1 MAAVA
6 SSLIAVAGLAIS
18 ATTTGISISQRNKA
32 RVAQT
37 KAENK
42 ADEAMLE
49 ARKRLEVNY
58 QEASSISKDP
68 YTMAIEASLQQGANA
83 TQAAKETQRGAAQV
97 GRIQGAQNQML
108 EAERVAYGQELQ
120 AREQRILDEDSRL
133 RDINTQLDMGEI
145 EGAQM
150 AAAAEADNAAMAGQ
164 DIVAGVGNFAQQAAS
179 MAPLY
184 AGTGYKAKQAAF
196 NQTDF
201 AKTAANTAAQQAAV
215 DRANAGGDPLR
226 RMTNVTPDP
235 YAGVGGMNRGDF
247 RRFQKN
253 SPTLWGQVA
262 ANQQYQ
268 DALFST
274 SPALQFMLSQAQQQP
289 KGE

>member
-6 SSLIAVAGLAIS
+6 SSLIALGGLAIT
-18 ATTTGISISQRNKA
+18 ATTTGISMHQQNKA
-32 RVAQT
+32 RNAQS
-37 KAENK
+37 KAET
-42 ADEAMLE
+42 AARDAMLK
-49 ARKRLEVNY
+49 ARKRLDVNY
-58 QEASSISKDP
+58 QEASSINTDP

-108 EAERVAYGQELQ
+108 EGQRVAYGQELQ

-164 DIVAGVGNFAQQAAS
+164 DVVAGLSSMAQQGVA

-184 AGTGYKAKQAAF
+184 AGKGYKAKQAAF

-226 RMTNVTPDP
+226 RMTGMVAPDP
-235 YAGVGGMNRGDF
+235 FAGVGGMNRGDF

-253 SPTLWGQVA
+253 NPTLWGQVA
-262 ANQQYQ
+262 SDKQYQ
-268 DALFST
+268 EALF
-274 SPALQFMLSQAQQQP
+274 PAIALLDP
-289 KGE
+289 NR

>member
-18 ATTTGISISQRNKA
+18 ATTTGISIHQQNKA
-32 RVAQT
+32 RTAQT

-49 ARKRLEVNY
+49 ARKRLDVNY
-58 QEASSISKDP
+58 QEASSINKDP

-83 TQAAKETQRGAAQV
+83 TQAVKETQRGAAQV

-108 EAERVAYGQELQ
+108 EAERVGYGQELQ
-120 AREQRILDEDSRL
+120 AREQRILNEDSRL

-145 EGAQM
+145 SGAQM

-184 AGTGYKAKQAAF
+184 AGRGYKAQQAAF

-201 AKTAANTAAQQAAV
+201 AKGTMTV
-215 DRANAGGDPLR
+215 DGFGGDNNKR
-226 RMTNVTPDP
+226 IVDDFS
-235 YAGVGGMNRGDF
+235 GVGAMDRGNF

-253 SPTLWGQVA
+253 NPTLWGQVA
-262 ANQQYQ
+262 SDKQYQ
-268 DALFST
+268 NALFPT
-274 SPALQFMLSQAQQQP
+274 TPALQALLEQQQQP

>member
-18 ATTTGISISQRNKA
+18 ATTTGISIHQQNKA
-32 RVAQT
+32 RAAQG
-37 KAENK
+37 KAERVAN
-42 ADEAMLE
+42 EAMLE
-49 ARKRLEVNY
+49 ARKRLDVNY

-83 TQAAKETQRGAAQV
+83 TQAVKETQRGAAQV

-184 AGTGYKAKQAAF
+184 AGKGASVRKGAMAGMEFSPDQFDAFGNAKVGMGAAGSTGF
-196 NQTDF
+196 TNMDF
-201 AKTAANTAAQQAAV
+201 AS
-215 DRANAGGDPLR
+215 L
-226 RMTNVTPDP
+226 
-235 YAGVGGMNRGDF
+235 GGMNNRQF
-247 RRFQKN
+247 RQFEKGLTASQLGQIKTN
-253 SPTLWGQVA
+253 S
-262 ANQQYQ
+262 QYQ
-268 DALFST
+268 DALFPT
-274 SPALQFMLSQAQQQP
+274 SPALEFMLSQQ
-289 KGE
+289 K

>member
-18 ATTTGISISQRNKA
+18 ATTTGISKSQQNKA
-32 RVAQT
+32 KKAQGKAERVA
-37 KAENK
+37 N
-42 ADEAMLE
+42 EAMLE
-49 ARKRLEVNY
+49 ARKRLDINY

-83 TQAAKETQRGAAQV
+83 TQAVKETQRGAAQV

-108 EAERVAYGQELQ
+108 EAERVGYGQELQ

-184 AGTGYKAKQAAF
+184 AGKGYKAKQGAF

-201 AKTAANTAAQQAAV
+201 ATGAGAV
-215 DRANAGGDPLR
+215 NGGA
-226 RMTNVTPDP
+226 DP
-235 YAGVGGMNRGDF
+235 YAGVGAMNRKEF
-247 RRFQKN
+247 RKFQKN

-268 DALFST
+268 DALFPT
-274 SPALQFMLSQAQQQP
+274 SPALQFMLSQQQQP

>member
-1 MAAVA
+1 MSGLITGIV
-6 SSLIAVAGLAIS
+6 SLGIT
-18 ATTTGISISQRNKA
+18 ATTTGISMNQQNKA
-32 RVAQT
+32 RTAQG
-37 KAENK
+37 KAED
-42 ADEAMLE
+42 AARDAMIK
-49 ARKRLEVNY
+49 ARKRLDVNY
-58 QEASSISKDP
+58 QEASSINKDP

-108 EAERVAYGQELQ
+108 EGQRVGYGQELQ

-164 DIVAGVGNFAQQAAS
+164 DVVAGLGSMAQQAAG

-184 AGTGYKAKQAAF
+184 AGKGYKAKQAAF

-201 AKTAANTAAQQAAV
+201 ANPRGLTRPGMSRTNPPL
-215 DRANAGGDPLR
+215 DPF
-226 RMTNVTPDP
+226 
-235 YAGVGGMNRGDF
+235 AGVGGMNRGDF

-253 SPTLWGQVA
+253 NPALWGQVA
-262 ANQQYQ
+262 ADKQYQ
-268 DALFST
+268 QALFPSNPT
-274 SPALQFMLSQAQQQP
+274 LEYLRTLEQD
-289 KGE
+289 

>member
-18 ATTTGISISQRNKA
+18 ATTTGISISQQNKA
-32 RVAQT
+32 RKKQT
-37 KAENK
+37 DAEDA
-42 ADEAMLE
+42 ADAAMLE
-49 ARKRLEVNY
+49 ARKRLDVNY
-58 QEASSISKDP
+58 QEASSINKDP

-108 EAERVAYGQELQ
+108 EGQRVGYGQELQ
-120 AREQRILDEDSRL
+120 AREQRILNEDSRL

-184 AGTGYKAKQAAF
+184 AGRGYKAKQAAF

-201 AKTAANTAAQQAAV
+201 AKGTKWN
-215 DRANAGGDPLR
+215 GDGPR
-226 RMTNVTPDP
+226 IEDSYT
-235 YAGVGGMNRGDF
+235 GVGAMNRKEF
-247 RRFQKN
+247 RNFQKN

-262 ANQQYQ
+262 ASQQYQ
-268 DALFST
+268 DALFPT
-274 SPALQFMLSQAQQQP
+274 TPALQFMLSQQQQP

>member
-32 RVAQT
+32 RTAQN
-37 KAENK
+37 KAEKKANK
-42 ADEAMLE
+42 AMLE
-49 ARKRLEVNY
+49 ARKRLDVNY

-83 TQAAKETQRGAAQV
+83 TQAVKETQRGAAQV

-108 EAERVAYGQELQ
+108 EGQRVGYGQELQ
-120 AREQRILDEDSRL
+120 AREKRILDEDSRL

-184 AGTGYKAKQAAF
+184 AGKGYKAKQAAF

-201 AKTAANTAAQQAAV
+201 ANRTRDASRPGMART
-215 DRANAGGDPLR
+215 
-226 RMTNVTPDP
+226 TPDP
-235 YAGVGGMNRGDF
+235 YAGVGAMNRKEF
-247 RRFQKN
+247 RNFQKN

-262 ANQQYQ
+262 ASQQYQ
-268 DALFST
+268 DALFPT
-274 SPALQFMLSQAQQQP
+274 SPALQFMLTQAQQPP

>member
-6 SSLIAVAGLAIS
+6 SSLIALGGLAIT
-18 ATTTGISISQRNKA
+18 ATTTGISMSQQNKA
-32 RVAQT
+32 RKAQS
-37 KAENK
+37 KAET
-42 ADEAMLE
+42 AARDAMST
-49 ARKRLEVNY
+49 ARKRLDVNY
-58 QEASSISKDP
+58 QEASSINTDP

-108 EAERVAYGQELQ
+108 EGQRVAYGQELQ

-164 DIVAGVGNFAQQAAS
+164 DVVAGLSSMAQQGVA

-184 AGTGYKAKQAAF
+184 AKNQNVRENARMQKGFNNKNSNFNVNQGDYQQSLASQGTIGGV
-196 NQTDF
+196 DF
-201 AKTAANTAAQQAAV
+201 S
-215 DRANAGGDPLR
+215 
-226 RMTNVTPDP
+226 
-235 YAGVGGMNRGDF
+235 GVGSLSPMEFGGFISGLAPGAMKGVNNGGYSNNLFMDSMLPRG
-247 RRFQKN
+247 
-253 SPTLWGQVA
+253 VA
-262 ANQQYQ
+262 GNPVPVKKLMY
-268 DALFST
+268 
-274 SPALQFMLSQAQQQP
+274 
-289 KGE
+289 

>member
-6 SSLIAVAGLAIS
+6 SSLIALGGLAIT
-18 ATTTGISISQRNKA
+18 ATTTGVSMHQQNKA
-32 RVAQT
+32 RTAQG
-37 KAENK
+37 KAET
-42 ADEAMLE
+42 AAREAMAT
-49 ARKRLEVNY
+49 ARKRLDVNY

-108 EAERVAYGQELQ
+108 EGQRVAYGQELQ

-164 DIVAGVGNFAQQAAS
+164 DVVAGLSSMAQQGVA

-184 AGTGYKAKQAAF
+184 AGKGASVRKGAMAGMEFSPDQFDAFGNAKVGMGAAGSTGF
-196 NQTDF
+196 TNMDF
-201 AKTAANTAAQQAAV
+201 AS
-215 DRANAGGDPLR
+215 L
-226 RMTNVTPDP
+226 
-235 YAGVGGMNRGDF
+235 GGMNNRQF
-247 RRFQKN
+247 RQFEKGLTASQ
-253 SPTLWGQVA
+253 LGQIKT
-262 ANQQYQ
+262 NPQYQ
-268 DALFST
+268 NALF
-274 SPALQFMLSQAQQQP
+274 PANALLDP
-289 KGE
+289 NR

>member
-6 SSLIAVAGLAIS
+6 SSLIALGGLAIT
-18 ATTTGISISQRNKA
+18 ATTTGISMSQQNKA
-32 RVAQT
+32 RKAQS
-37 KAENK
+37 KAET
-42 ADEAMLE
+42 AARDAMST
-49 ARKRLEVNY
+49 ARKRLDVNY

-108 EAERVAYGQELQ
+108 EGQRVAYGQELQ
-120 AREQRILDEDSRL
+120 AREQRILDEDTRL

-164 DIVAGVGNFAQQAAS
+164 DVVAGLSSMAQQGAA

-184 AGTGYKAKQAAF
+184 AKTGYKAKQAAF

-201 AKTAANTAAQQAAV
+201 ANPRGINRPGMSRTNP
-215 DRANAGGDPLR
+215 PL
-226 RMTNVTPDP
+226 DP
-235 YAGVGGMNRGDF
+235 YAGVGGMDRGDF

-262 ANQQYQ
+262 SSKQYQ
-268 DALFST
+268 NALF
-274 SPALQFMLSQAQQQP
+274 PENALLESKRLLDQN
-289 KGE
+289 KN

>member
-6 SSLIAVAGLAIS
+6 SSLIALGGLAIT
-18 ATTTGISISQRNKA
+18 ATTTGISMHQQNKA
-32 RVAQT
+32 RNAQS
-37 KAENK
+37 KAET
-42 ADEAMLE
+42 AARDAMLK
-49 ARKRLEVNY
+49 ARKRLDVNY
-58 QEASSISKDP
+58 QEASSINTDP

-108 EAERVAYGQELQ
+108 EGQRVAYGQELQ

-164 DIVAGVGNFAQQAAS
+164 DIVAGLSSMAQQGVA

-184 AGTGYKAKQAAF
+184 AGKSAKARKGAMAGMEFSPEEFGAFGNAKVGMGAAGSEGF
-196 NQTDF
+196 TNMDF
-201 AKTAANTAAQQAAV
+201 ASVGDMSNKQFRQFEKGLTASQ
-215 DRANAGGDPLR
+215 L
-226 RMTNVTPDP
+226 
-235 YAGVGGMNRGDF
+235 
-247 RRFQKN
+247 
-253 SPTLWGQVA
+253 GQIKS
-262 ANQQYQ
+262 NQQYQ
-268 DALFST
+268 NALFSPN
-274 SPALQFMLSQAQQQP
+274 SLLEYKRLLDQA
-289 KGE
+289 E

>member
-1 MAAVA
+1 MSGAITAIV
-6 SSLIAVAGLAIS
+6 GLGIT
-18 ATTTGISISQRNKA
+18 ATTTGISMHQQNKA
-32 RVAQT
+32 KTAQG
-37 KAENK
+37 KAET
-42 ADEAMLE
+42 AAREAMAK
-49 ARKRLEVNY
+49 ARKRLDVNY
-58 QEASSISKDP
+58 QEASSINKDP

-108 EAERVAYGQELQ
+108 EAERVAYGKELQ
-120 AREQRILDEDSRL
+120 TREKRILNEDSRL

-164 DIVAGVGNFAQQAAS
+164 DVVAGLGSMAQQAAG

-184 AGTGYKAKQAAF
+184 AGKGYKAQQAAF

-201 AKTAANTAAQQAAV
+201 AKTAANTAANTAAQQAAV

-235 YAGVGGMNRGDF
+235 FAGVGGMNRGDF

-253 SPTLWGQVA
+253 NPTLWGQVA
-262 ANQQYQ
+262 SDKQYQ
-268 DALFST
+268 QALF
-274 SPALQFMLSQAQQQP
+274 PANPTLEYLRTLEQDN
-289 KGE
+289 G

>member
-1 MAAVA
+1 MSGLITGIV
-6 SSLIAVAGLAIS
+6 SLGIT
-18 ATTTGISISQRNKA
+18 ATTTGISMHQQNKA
-32 RVAQT
+32 KKAQG
-37 KAENK
+37 KAEDAAN
-42 ADEAMLE
+42 EAMLE

-164 DIVAGVGNFAQQAAS
+164 DVVAGFGSMGQQVAG

-201 AKTAANTAAQQAAV
+201 AKDIPLNSNNGISAELNAA
-215 DRANAGGDPLR
+215 AGGQPL
-226 RMTNVTPDP
+226 NQINP

-268 DALFST
+268 DALFPT

>member
-6 SSLIAVAGLAIS
+6 SSLIALGGLAIT
-18 ATTTGISISQRNKA
+18 ATTTGVSMHQQNKA
-32 RVAQT
+32 RTAQG
-37 KAENK
+37 KAET
-42 ADEAMLE
+42 AAREAMAT
-49 ARKRLEVNY
+49 ARKRLDVNY

-108 EAERVAYGQELQ
+108 EGQRVAYGQELQ

-164 DIVAGVGNFAQQAAS
+164 DVVAGLGSMAQQAVG

-184 AGTGYKAKQAAF
+184 AKTGYKSKQAAF
-196 NQTDF
+196 NQTDVGKKS
-201 AKTAANTAAQQAAV
+201 AMLDDVNKGPTVDYLGNPIDQIAN
-215 DRANAGGDPLR
+215 
-226 RMTNVTPDP
+226 P
-235 YAGVGGMNRGDF
+235 YAGVGAMNRGDF

-253 SPTLWGQVA
+253 NPLLWGGVA
-262 ANQQYQ
+262 SSKQYQ
-268 DALFST
+268 NALF
-274 SPALQFMLSQAQQQP
+274 PQNALLESQRLLDQNN
-289 KGE
+289 

>member
-1 MAAVA
+1 MSGLITGIV
-6 SSLIAVAGLAIS
+6 SLGIT
-18 ATTTGISISQRNKA
+18 ATTTGISMHQQNKA
-32 RVAQT
+32 KTAQG
-37 KAENK
+37 KAET
-42 ADEAMLE
+42 AAREAMAT
-49 ARKRLEVNY
+49 ARKRLDVNY
-58 QEASSISKDP
+58 QEASSINKDP
-68 YTMAIEASLQQGANA
+68 YTMAIAASLQQGANA

-164 DIVAGVGNFAQQAAS
+164 DVVAGLGSMAQQAAG

-184 AGTGYKAKQAAF
+184 AGKGYKAKQAAF
-196 NQTDF
+196 NQTDM
-201 AKTAANTAAQQAAV
+201 AKTAAASAAQQAAV

-235 YAGVGGMNRGDF
+235 FAGVGGMNRGDF

-253 SPTLWGQVA
+253 SPALWGQVA
-262 ANQQYQ
+262 ADKQYQ
-268 DALFST
+268 NALFPTTPSLEYLRT
-274 SPALQFMLSQAQQQP
+274 LDQN
-289 KGE
+289 

>member
-1 MAAVA
+1 MSGLITGIV
-6 SSLIAVAGLAIS
+6 SLGIT
-18 ATTTGISISQRNKA
+18 ATTTGISMSQQNKA

-58 QEASSISKDP
+58 QEASSINKDP

-120 AREQRILDEDSRL
+120 DREQRILDEDSRL

-164 DIVAGVGNFAQQAAS
+164 DVVAGLGSMAQQAAG

-184 AGTGYKAKQAAF
+184 AGKGASARKGAISGMEFNSADIQKFGGQLTPQWTG
-196 NQTDF
+196 TDF
-201 AKTAANTAAQQAAV
+201 S
-215 DRANAGGDPLR
+215 P
-226 RMTNVTPDP
+226 
-235 YAGVGGMNRGDF
+235 VGGMNNRQF
-247 RRFQKN
+247 RQFEN
-253 SPTLWGQVA
+253 SLSPSQLGLIKT
-262 ANQQYQ
+262 NPQYQ
-268 DALFST
+268 NALFST
-274 SPALQFMLSQAQQQP
+274 SPALEYLRTLDQN
-289 KGE
+289 

>member
-18 ATTTGISISQRNKA
+18 ATTTGISISQQNKA
-32 RVAQT
+32 RKKQT
-37 KAENK
+37 DAEDA
-42 ADEAMLE
+42 ADAAMLE
-49 ARKRLEVNY
+49 ARKRLDVNY
-58 QEASSISKDP
+58 QEASSINKDP

-108 EAERVAYGQELQ
+108 EGQRVGYGQELQ
-120 AREQRILDEDSRL
+120 AREQRILNEDSRL

-179 MAPLY
+179 MAPLF
-184 AGTGYKAKQAAF
+184 AGKGYKAEQAAF

-201 AKTAANTAAQQAAV
+201 AKGSAATIGKTAEGYTPT
-215 DRANAGGDPLR
+215 GITSDPF
-226 RMTNVTPDP
+226 
-235 YAGVGGMNRGDF
+235 AGVGTMGRIDF
-247 RRFQKN
+247 NKWKRTN
-253 SPTLWGQVA
+253 PTLWGQIA
-262 ANQQYQ
+262 SDKSYQ
-268 DALFST
+268 NALFSVDP
-274 SPALQFMLSQAQQQP
+274 SLQALLEQQQQP

>member
-1 MAAVA
+1 MSGLITGIV
-6 SSLIAVAGLAIS
+6 SLGIT
-18 ATTTGISISQRNKA
+18 ATTTGISMSQQNKA
-32 RVAQT
+32 KNAQG
-37 KAENK
+37 KAET
-42 ADEAMLE
+42 AAREAMAK
-49 ARKRLEVNY
+49 ARKRLDVNY
-58 QEASSISKDP
+58 QEASSINKDP

-108 EAERVAYGQELQ
+108 EAERVAYGKELQ

-164 DIVAGVGNFAQQAAS
+164 DVVAGLSSMAQQGVA

-184 AGTGYKAKQAAF
+184 AGKGYKAKQAAF

-235 YAGVGGMNRGDF
+235 FAGVGGMNRGDF

-253 SPTLWGQVA
+253 NPTLWGQVTA
-262 ANQQYQ
+262 DKQYQ
-268 DALFST
+268 QALFPEN
-274 SPALQFMLSQAQQQP
+274 PALEYLRTLEQD
-289 KGE
+289 

>member
-1 MAAVA
+1 M
-6 SSLIAVAGLAIS
+6 SGLITGIISLGIT
-18 ATTTGISISQRNKA
+18 ATTTGISMSQQNKA
-32 RVAQT
+32 KKAQGR
-37 KAENK
+37 AED
-42 ADEAMLE
+42 AARDAMLE
-49 ARKRLEVNY
+49 ARKRLNINY

-83 TQAAKETQRGAAQV
+83 TQAVKETQRGAAQV

-108 EAERVAYGQELQ
+108 EAERVGYGQELQ

-184 AGTGYKAKQAAF
+184 AGKGYKAKQGAF

-201 AKTAANTAAQQAAV
+201 ATGAGAV
-215 DRANAGGDPLR
+215 NGGA
-226 RMTNVTPDP
+226 DP
-235 YAGVGGMNRGDF
+235 YAGVGAMNRKEF
-247 RRFQKN
+247 RKFQKN

-268 DALFST
+268 DALFPT
-274 SPALQFMLSQAQQQP
+274 SPALQFMLSQQQQP